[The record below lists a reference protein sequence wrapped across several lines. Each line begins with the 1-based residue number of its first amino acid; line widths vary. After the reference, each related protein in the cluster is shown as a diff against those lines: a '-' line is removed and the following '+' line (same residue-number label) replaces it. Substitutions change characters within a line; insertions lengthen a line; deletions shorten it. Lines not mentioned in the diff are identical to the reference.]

1 MTATNMGTGYGIG
14 CYAPSPVGEVR
25 VLLAVS
31 VVRGLQDDALQVE
44 TPAVIKPSGAAGGL
58 RGCDGDK
65 P

>member
-1 MTATNMGTGYGIG
+1 MQ
-14 CYAPSPVGEVR
+14 CQV
-25 VLLAVS
+25 VS
-31 VVRGLQDDALQVE
+31 QQVSGSCNNLQDDALQVE